1 MELSK
6 EKPDSALVITVFILS
21 IFGLLMVY
29 NASTVEAFRDF
40 GDKYYFL
47 KNQLVWMMVGWL
59 GLGVFSFFNYRIFE
73 KIALPLLLVNIILLV
88 LVLIPGLSP
97 EIKGAHRWL
106 DLGLF
111 YFQPTETLKTA
122 LVIYLASWLVK
133 EQKLPAFLLL
143 IGLILGLIMLQ
154 PDLGTAI
161 VVMGSA
167 FIVYYLSGTKILRL
181 FLLSTFLV
189 CLGFVL
195 IWISPY
201 RRTRMKTFLDPT
213 SDPLGSSYHI
223 RQVLIS
229 LGSGGL
235 TGIGLGQSRQKY
247 QYLPEAT
254 TDSIFAVVAE
264 ETGFLGGS
272 LLLGTFL
279 FLIQRGFAIARR
291 AEDQFGKLMAAG
303 ISSWLAIQ
311 VFINL
316 AAMVALVPLT
326 GIPLPL
332 ISYGGSSLVIT
343 LISIGI
349 LLNISKYNK
358 KEE

>member
-1 MELSK
+1 MKLSK
-6 EKPDSALVITVFILS
+6 EKPDSVLVITVLLLS

-133 EQKLPAFLLL
+133 EQKLSAFLLL
-143 IGLILGLIMLQ
+143 ISLILGLIMLQ

-167 FIVYYLSGTKILRL
+167 FIVYYLSGTRVIRL

-279 FLIQRGFAIARR
+279 FLIQRGFAIAQR

-326 GIPLPL
+326 GIPLPF
-332 ISYGGSSLVIT
+332 ISYGGSA
-343 LISIGI
+343 LIAELAGLGI
-349 LLNISKYNK
+349 LLNISKNNQ
-358 KEE
+358 

>member
-1 MELSK
+1 MKLNR
-6 EKPDSALVITVFILS
+6 EKTDSVLVTTVFLLS

-47 KNQLVWMMVGWL
+47 KNQLVWMVVGWF
-59 GLGVFSFFNYRIFE
+59 GLGVFSFLNYRIFE
-73 KIALPLLLVNIILLV
+73 KIALPLLLINIILLI

-122 LVIYLASWLVK
+122 LVIYLASWLGK
-133 EQKLPAFLLL
+133 EQKLPIFLFL

-167 FIVYYLSGTKILRL
+167 FIVYYLSGTKVLRL

-195 IWISPY
+195 IWMSPY

-264 ETGFLGGS
+264 ETGFLGAS

-279 FLIQRGFAIARR
+279 FLIQRGFAIAQQ

-316 AAMVALVPLT
+316 AAMGALVPLT

-332 ISYGGSSLVIT
+332 ISYGGSSLIIT
-343 LISIGI
+343 LISVGI
-349 LLNISKYNK
+349 LLNISRYNK
-358 KEE
+358 GEE

>member
-195 IWISPY
+195 IWVSPY